1 LRGGGLPKKGFDFLL
16 YYKNTTT
23 LAVEQSN
30 FLEITNNELYT
41 FLAALFDY
49 GYINIRCDK
58 GKLGRWRNSFFRL
71 DQLEGYEIPQE
82 RNVYFG
88 VYARGRRSGNADAAT
103 TTGVLWADY
112 DNTTLEPVREKIR
125 LAGLPEPSIYVNSG
139 HGIHAYWLLEERAG
153 SEAIPVVKAIVK
165 ATGADPI
172 PANMAGLMRLPGSMN
187 VKRLPYV
194 PCYVI
199 EANYSNRYAI
209 STFERLLNVT
219 REPAKPTGRPLITPL
234 RPQTKKDI
242 PELLNASMGCIKAIA
257 QGVQEGH
264 RNFALGRITKYLQR
278 EGYSK
283 EKARRIVKE
292 WNNNNDP
299 PEEEEKLHKDFEDY
313 WHTDY
318 KLLGCCIQKSPELQA
333 ILECYCLG
341 AECKLRTSIG
351 KLELSNS
358 ISLNNR
364 LFNAF
369 HTLTGNDLIVLGV
382 LNRHFEGLSTNLLMD
397 KLTSP
402 ATGKPCMSLKT
413 MRKCLNTLGAM
424 GLVSMIEGNRRLGQP
439 DFYKAIPQGTYG
451 TGYTL
456 VTNGAING
464 AIDGRI
470 TPAQFRLYVLLLR
483 YAFGKGRCH
492 PSLSTLAKEL
502 RVEPHTISEQ
512 LKALDKADY
521 IKRFR
526 GYEKNRFKLVYRL
539 LV

>member
-1 LRGGGLPKKGFDFLL
+1 M

-23 LAVEQSN
+23 AAIPQSN
-30 FLEITNNELYT
+30 FLEVKNNELYT
-41 FLAALFDY
+41 FLSALFDY
-49 GYINIRCDK
+49 GYINIRCQK
-58 GKLGRWRNSFFRL
+58 GIRWRNSFFRL
-71 DQLEGYEIPQE
+71 DEIEGYKIPQS

-88 VYARGRRSGNADAAT
+88 VYTRGRRSGNADACT
-103 TTGVLWADY
+103 TTGALWADY
-112 DNTTLEPVREKIR
+112 DNVTLEEARARIKN
-125 LAGLPEPSIYVNSG
+125 AGLPEPSIYVNSG
-139 HGIHAYWLLEERAG
+139 HGIHAYWLLSERVG

-165 ATGADPI
+165 ATGADPL
-172 PANMAGLMRLPGSMN
+172 PAHKAGMMRLPGSMN
-187 VKRLPYV
+187 VKRLPV
-194 PCYVI
+194 PCEII
-199 EANYSNRYAI
+199 EANYNRYDI
-209 STFERLLNVT
+209 SVFERLLNVT

-283 EKARRIVKE
+283 EKARRTIKE

-318 KLLGCCIQKSPELQA
+318 KLLGCCIEKNSELQA
-333 ILECYCLG
+333 ILSCYCLG
-341 AECKLRTSIG
+341 AECKLRTAIG
-351 KLELSNS
+351 QLELSNS
-358 ISLNNR
+358 VSINNR
-364 LFNAF
+364 LFSAF
-369 HTLTGNDLIVLGV
+369 HNLSGNDLIVLGV

-413 MRKCLNTLGAM
+413 MRNCLNTLGAM
-424 GLVSMIEGNRRLGQP
+424 GLVSMVKGNRRRGQY
-439 DFYKAIPQGTYG
+439 DFYKAIPQGTFG

-470 TPAQFRLYVLLLR
+470 TPAEFRLYVLLLR

>member
-1 LRGGGLPKKGFDFLL
+1 L
-16 YYKNTTT
+16 YYKNITT
-23 LAVEQSN
+23 AAIPQSN
-30 FLEITNNELYT
+30 FLEVKNNELYT
-41 FLAALFDY
+41 FLTALFDY

-71 DQLEGYEIPQE
+71 DEIEGYKIPQN

-88 VYARGRRSGNADAAT
+88 VFARGRRSGNADAAT
-103 TTGVLWADY
+103 TTGALWADY
-112 DNTTLEPVREKIR
+112 DKVTLEEVQERIR
-125 LAGLPEPSIYVNSG
+125 LAGLPEPSIFVNSG
-139 HGIHAYWLLEERAG
+139 HGIHAYWLLTERVG
-153 SEAIPVVKAIVK
+153 EEAIPLLKAIVG

-172 PANMAGLMRLPGSMN
+172 PAHMAGLMRLPGSMN

-219 REPAKPTGRPLITPL
+219 REPAKSTGRPLITPL
-234 RPQTKKDI
+234 RLQGKQDI
-242 PELLNASMGCIKAIA
+242 PELLSASMGCIKAIA
-257 QGVQEGH
+257 EGVQEGH

-283 EKARRIVKE
+283 EKARRIVLK

-299 PEEEEKLHKDFEDY
+299 PEVEEKLRKDFKAL

-318 KLLGCCIQKSPELQA
+318 KLLGCCIEKNSELQA
-333 ILECYCLG
+333 VLSCYCLG
-341 AECKLRTSIG
+341 AECKLRTAIG
-351 KLELSNS
+351 QLELSNS

-364 LFNAF
+364 LFSAY

-382 LNRHFEGLSTNLLMD
+382 LNRHFEGLSTTALVD

-402 ATGKPCMSLKT
+402 ATDKPCMSLKT
-413 MRKCLNTLGAM
+413 MRNCLNTLGAM
-424 GLVSMIEGNRRLGQP
+424 GLVSMVKGNRRRGQY

-502 RVEPHTISEQ
+502 RVAPHTVSEQ

-526 GYEKNRFKLVYRL
+526 GYEKNRFKLIYRL

>member
-1 LRGGGLPKKGFDFLL
+1 L

-23 LAVEQSN
+23 AAIPQSN
-30 FLEITNNELYT
+30 FLEVKNNELYT
-41 FLAALFDY
+41 FLTALFDY

-71 DQLEGYEIPQE
+71 DEIEGYKIPQN

-88 VYARGRRSGNADAAT
+88 VFARGRRSGNADACT

-125 LAGLPEPSIYVNSG
+125 LAGLPEPSIFVNSG

-165 ATGADPI
+165 ATGADPL
-172 PANMAGLMRLPGSMN
+172 PAHKAGMMRLPGSMN

-194 PCYVI
+194 PCEI
-199 EANYSNRYAI
+199 LEANYNRYDI
-209 STFERLLNVT
+209 SVFERLLNVT
-219 REPAKPTGRPLITPL
+219 KEPAKPTG

-242 PELLNASMGCIKAIA
+242 PELLSASMGCIKAIA
-257 QGVQEGH
+257 EGVQEGH

-283 EKARRIVKE
+283 EKARRIVLK

-299 PEEEEKLHKDFEDY
+299 PEVEEKLRKDFKAL

-318 KLLGCCIQKSPELQA
+318 KLLGCCIEKNSELQA
-333 ILECYCLG
+333 VLSCYCLG
-341 AECKLRTSIG
+341 AECKLRTAIG
-351 KLELSNS
+351 QLELSNS

-364 LFNAF
+364 LFSAY

-382 LNRHFEGLSTNLLMD
+382 LNRHFEGLSTTALVD

-402 ATGKPCMSLKT
+402 ATDKPCMSLKT
-413 MRKCLNTLGAM
+413 MRNCLNTLGAM
-424 GLVSMIEGNRRLGQP
+424 GLVSMVKGNRRRGQY

-502 RVEPHTISEQ
+502 RVAPHTVSEQ

-526 GYEKNRFKLVYRL
+526 GYEKNRFKLIYRL